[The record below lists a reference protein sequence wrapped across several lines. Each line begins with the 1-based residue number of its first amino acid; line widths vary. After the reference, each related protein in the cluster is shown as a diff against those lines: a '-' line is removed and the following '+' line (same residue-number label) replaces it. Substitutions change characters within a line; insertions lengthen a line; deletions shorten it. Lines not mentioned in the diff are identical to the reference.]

1 MRRPAEFASALERC
15 AEAGKPVVCLKV
27 GRSQAAARAAL
38 AHTGAVVGSER
49 AFSALLRRYGAVEV
63 DDFTALVETLEVL
76 GRARRPRGKRIAAI
90 SESGGEGALL
100 ADQGEAA
107 GIPFE
112 PLPEAVAAELTARFP
127 NYGAPGNPLD
137 AWAIDEAEAVFPGSI
152 EVLVGSGAFDIV
164 IAQADQS
171 QFRGA
176 EEHEW
181 CFMIVKA
188 LAEATAGTDIFPAVT
203 TVSAVDPRPEVA
215 EYALE
220 HDVALL
226 RGPRDAMRALAA
238 AASLRP
244 ASATARARAPVEL
257 ADLLQEGPLPE
268 FESALVLE
276 RYGVPL
282 APRRR
287 AASPEEAAEAAA
299 ELGFPVVVKVDGPA
313 HKAAQNGVVLGLGDE
328 DGVRSAT
335 QRLGGRVLVASQAEG
350 GAEAFCGMTR
360 DPDFGPVLAVGLGGR
375 AVESLSL
382 AAVSL
387 APLGEEEARQLVA
400 EAPGLETSPAAQ
412 EALAATLVALG
423 RLAVDHPRI
432 AAVDVNPLILS
443 ADGAVAVDALVVVEG
458 ESSRVSDV
466 VLYERRGPA
475 AWVTLNRPSK
485 LNAISGEVVRRLR
498 ESWREAAED
507 EDVKVVVLTGAGR
520 AFSAGYDI
528 AEEVEQQIESAERW
542 HEVLAEDVDLTM
554 ELWSLPK
561 PTIAAVRGW
570 CLAGACELA
579 MACDLVVAADDAQ
592 FGEPEIRYGSGPVT
606 LLMPFVLGQKKT
618 NELLFTGDAISAT
631 EAERLGLVNAVVAP
645 DALEDAVNALVA
657 KIAPTPLP
665 VLRLTKLALVR
676 AQEAMGLRTAV
687 AANLDISAMLNA
699 ADTPEQQEFDRIAAE
714 QGLKAALAWRDSRYG
729 EGLA

>member
-1 MRRPAEFASALERC
+1 MPHWKEF
-15 AEAGKPVVCLKV
+15 
-27 GRSQAAARAAL
+27 
-38 AHTGAVVGSER
+38 
-49 AFSALLRRYGAVEV
+49 
-63 DDFTALVETLEVL
+63 
-76 GRARRPRGKRIAAI
+76 
-90 SESGGEGALL
+90 
-100 ADQGEAA
+100 
-107 GIPFE
+107 
-112 PLPEAVAAELTARFP
+112 
-127 NYGAPGNPLD
+127 
-137 AWAIDEAEAVFPGSI
+137 
-152 EVLVGSGAFDIV
+152 
-164 IAQADQS
+164 
-171 QFRGA
+171 
-176 EEHEW
+176 
-181 CFMIVKA
+181 
-188 LAEATAGTDIFPAVT
+188 
-203 TVSAVDPRPEVA
+203 
-215 EYALE
+215 
-220 HDVALL
+220 
-226 RGPRDAMRALAA
+226 
-238 AASLRP
+238 
-244 ASATARARAPVEL
+244 
-257 ADLLQEGPLPE
+257 
-268 FESALVLE
+268 
-276 RYGVPL
+276 
-282 APRRR
+282 
-287 AASPEEAAEAAA
+287 
-299 ELGFPVVVKVDGPA
+299 
-313 HKAAQNGVVLGLGDE
+313 
-328 DGVRSAT
+328 
-335 QRLGGRVLVASQAEG
+335 
-350 GAEAFCGMTR
+350 
-360 DPDFGPVLAVGLGGR
+360 
-375 AVESLSL
+375 
-382 AAVSL
+382 
-387 APLGEEEARQLVA
+387 
-400 EAPGLETSPAAQ
+400 
-412 EALAATLVALG
+412 
-423 RLAVDHPRI
+423 
-432 AAVDVNPLILS
+432 
-443 ADGAVAVDALVVVEG
+443 
-458 ESSRVSDV
+458 VSDV